1 MHIFI
6 RIQYIL
12 SECQY
17 FQTSAEVQNTSWS
30 PNTYWCVLFYFFLS
44 FTIKIVKTV
53 YKLDSHFWFQVYSLP
68 ENSPLN
74 VPPRY
79 IPPRNVPP
87 GHVFRQLRYFGLQL
101 ASLALG
107 LRTLVG
113 TGSRQRHILH
123 SEASLEGNVLGW
135 NLPGG
140 IYRSPDI
147 QN

>member
-68 ENSPLN
+68 ENSP
-74 VPPRY
+74 R
-79 IPPRNVPP
+79 
-87 GHVFRQLRYFGLQL
+87 HVFLQLRCFCLQL

-107 LRTLVG
+107 LRHNSQSQEPSGV
-113 TGSRQRHILH
+113 
-123 SEASLEGNVLGW
+123 NF
-135 NLPGG
+135 PGG
-140 IYRSPDI
+140 EGEIFRSPNFYSTI
-147 QN
+147 PLSLTWNKNNLLCE